1 MSVSLTAC
9 LNGDSVGV
17 SSACCRHT
25 LARIVALRVAA
36 TQRLPTRPLRH
47 AWPSFAALLT
57 GFDCAVGLEQGGLTR
72 SP

>member
-1 MSVSLTAC
+1 MSERRLC
-9 LNGDSVGV
+9 PNGDSVSV

-25 LARIVALRVAA
+25 LARIVALGVAA
-36 TQRLPTRPLRH
+36 TQGFGPRALEH
-47 AWPSFAALLT
+47 AWLSFAALLT